1 MQELHRQTG
10 GSALADPVDERQ
22 DRLRVII
29 ADDDPL
35 ARRAVRDALQDAGIT
50 VIADAT
56 TGREAIELSVYY
68 KPDVVV
74 MDILMPDT
82 DGIAA
87 TRAILARKP
96 GITIVM
102 LSSSEDDEL
111 GLLCLR
117 AGAAGFLSKSVGVQA
132 LPRALRSARAGEA
145 AISRRLTM
153 RVIES
158 MRRVREDGTGIRPV
172 RSRLTCREWEVLDLL
187 CQGKSTEDIAE
198 TLVLSSETVRS
209 HVKHLLRKLGVRSRR
224 EAVEEAQRMRAEMI
238 VPEREVA

>member
-1 MQELHRQTG
+1 
-10 GSALADPVDERQ
+10 
-22 DRLRVII
+22 
-29 ADDDPL
+29 
-35 ARRAVRDALQDAGIT
+35 
-50 VIADAT
+50 
-56 TGREAIELSVYY
+56 
-68 KPDVVV
+68 
-74 MDILMPDT
+74 
-82 DGIAA
+82 
-87 TRAILARKP
+87 
-96 GITIVM
+96 
-102 LSSSEDDEL
+102 
-111 GLLCLR
+111 
-117 AGAAGFLSKSVGVQA
+117 
-132 LPRALRSARAGEA
+132 
-145 AISRRLTM
+145 M

>member
-10 GSALADPVDERQ
+10 GSALADPVDDRQ

-117 AGAAGFLSKSVGVQA
+117 AGAAGFLRKSGGGRA
-132 LPRALRSARAGEA
+132 LPRAPRSARAGGGGV
-145 AISRRLTM
+145 SR
-153 RVIES
+153 
-158 MRRVREDGTGIRPV
+158 
-172 RSRLTCREWEVLDLL
+172 
-187 CQGKSTEDIAE
+187 
-198 TLVLSSETVRS
+198 
-209 HVKHLLRKLGVRSRR
+209 
-224 EAVEEAQRMRAEMI
+224 
-238 VPEREVA
+238 